1 MENENSV
8 ESFLDNVFAGDNV
21 KARNSFNDLMQN
33 ATAQKI
39 EDRKTEL
46 ANAMMAL
53 PAEQEP
59 EVVAEPQEPV
69 AVEEPEIENTA
80 SEQE

>member
-59 EVVAEPQEPV
+59 QEEPV

>member
-8 ESFLDNVFAGDNV
+8 ESFLDNVFTGDNV

-46 ANAMMAL
+46 ANAMMAP
-53 PAEQEP
+53 PAEQESQ
-59 EVVAEPQEPV
+59 EEPV

>member
-21 KARNSFNDLMQN
+21 KARNSFNTLMQN

-46 ANAMMAL
+46 ANAMMAP

-59 EVVAEPQEPV
+59 QEEPV

>member
-21 KARNSFNDLMQN
+21 KARNSFNTLMQN

-59 EVVAEPQEPV
+59 QEEPV